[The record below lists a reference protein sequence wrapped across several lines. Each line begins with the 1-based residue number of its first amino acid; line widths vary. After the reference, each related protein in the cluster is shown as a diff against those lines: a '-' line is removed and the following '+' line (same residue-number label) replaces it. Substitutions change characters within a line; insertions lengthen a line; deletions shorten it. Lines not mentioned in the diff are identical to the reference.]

1 MQLEEIHGVS
11 RCAKPMRVLHVITG
25 LNIGGAETVLCRLL
39 ETLRAP
45 TFEHTVVS
53 LGGEA
58 ELGGRVREAGAAL
71 ICLDMR
77 PGHPNP
83 WALWRLRRM
92 LRMERP
98 DVIHAWMYHA
108 NVAAT
113 LAAFGVGVPLLW
125 GIRHSLYRLQREKVG
140 SRIIIRVSR
149 VLSGRPTRIVYNSFI
164 SEAQH
169 EAFGF
174 KSERSLVIPNGFDV
188 EQFHA
193 DSEVRARVRTE
204 LSIAA
209 GDLAIGLIARWHA
222 IKDHVNFLRAAALLA
237 QLRPAA
243 IFVLV
248 GNGLD
253 ANNADLMAIIN
264 SLDLANRVRLCGRRS
279 DMPAINV
286 ALDIASSSSWGEAFP
301 NVIGE
306 AMACEVLC
314 VATDVGDAREIIGDT
329 GIVVPPRDPEA
340 LCRGWEELARL
351 AESERRA
358 WGKRARDRILERYS
372 LTSMAARYAEIY
384 ADVAWKH

>member
-1 MQLEEIHGVS
+1 MQLKGIRRVS
-11 RCAKPMRVLHVITG
+11 NCAKPVRVLHVITG
-25 LNIGGAETVLCRLL
+25 LDTGGAETVLCRLL

-45 TFEHTVVS
+45 AFEHTVVS
-53 LGGEA
+53 LSGEGD
-58 ELGGRVREAGAAL
+58 LGARVREAGATL
-71 ICLDMR
+71 TCLDMR
-77 PGHPNP
+77 PGHPSP
-83 WALWRLRRM
+83 WALWRLHRM
-92 LRMERP
+92 LRAARP

-113 LAAFGVGVPLLW
+113 LAAFGVGIPLLW

-140 SRIIIRVSR
+140 SRIVIRASR
-149 VLSGRPTRIVYNSFI
+149 VLSGRPARIVYNSST

-174 KSERSLVIPNGFDV
+174 KSARSLVIPNGFDV
-188 EQFHA
+188 EQFRA
-193 DSEVRARVRTE
+193 DSDVRARVRTE

-209 GDLAIGLIARWHA
+209 GDLAIGLVARWHA
-222 IKDHVNFLRAAALLA
+222 IKDHGNFLRAAALLA
-237 QLRPAA
+237 RLRPEP

-253 ANNADLMAIIN
+253 VNNADLMAMIK

-279 DMPAINV
+279 DMPAINA
-286 ALDIASSSSWGEAFP
+286 ALDIASSSSWGEAFS

-306 AMACEVLC
+306 AMACEVPC

-329 GIVVPPRDPEA
+329 GIVVPPRDPVA

-351 AESERRA
+351 RESERRA
-358 WGKRARDRILERYS
+358 WGKRARERILERYS
-372 LTSMAARYAEIY
+372 LASMAAQYAEVY
-384 ADVAWKH
+384 VDVARKH